1 MAGYS
6 EDLASAIKIQTDII
20 KKQTLLEVIQV
31 VAVCDTYEDFKKAM
45 YGKAL
50 DFMREFEAEGTLKPG
65 TVDKLIAN
73 EHKKENK

>member
-50 DFMREFEAEGTLKPG
+50 DFMRELEAEGTLKPG

-73 EHKKENK
+73 EQKKENK